1 LLDFPAGPPK
11 PFSFR
16 KEKSFG
22 IEDSKYLRQS
32 LKTLGKE
39 KIIMVMYMDR
49 LEALNLLRENVH
61 NENLIKHCIAVGAI
75 MKGLAQKFG
84 EDENLW
90 ELAGLLHDIDY
101 EQTKDNHEKHGLV
114 ALEILKD
121 KVPQEILDTIPTH
134 NDLTGFKRE
143 KKIDFALSASDA
155 ISGLII
161 ATALMMPSRKL
172 EEVKPKSV
180 LKKFKKKDF
189 ARNVSREKIMLCEK
203 VGLSLEEFID
213 ISLRSLQSVSDELG
227 L

>member
-1 LLDFPAGPPK
+1 VGPPK

-39 KIIMVMYMDR
+39 KTIMVMYMDR
-49 LEALNLLRENVH
+49 SEALELLKEHLH

-75 MKGLAQKFG
+75 MKGLAEKFG

-101 EQTKDNHEKHGLV
+101 EQTKDNHERHGLV
-114 ALEILKD
+114 ALEILNGKA
-121 KVPQEILDTIPTH
+121 PQEVLDTIPTH

-143 KKIDFALSASDA
+143 KKIDFALSAADA

-161 ATALMMPSRKL
+161 ATALMMPSKKM
-172 EEVKPKSV
+172 EEVKEESV

-189 ARNVSREKIMLCEK
+189 ARNVDREKILLCEK
-203 VGLSLEEFID
+203 IGLSLEEFIEV
-213 ISLRSLQSVSDELG
+213 SLDTLKNVSEELG